1 MLQNIE
7 NVDTPFLWVDLD
19 RMEEN
24 IASLSAYFRDRKLNW
39 RPHTKGIKIP
49 EISKMAIEAGAS
61 GITCAKLSEAEIM
74 AESCIGN
81 ILIANQVVGTSKL
94 ERLCKLA
101 EIIQVI
107 VAVDDYGIAVQM
119 AKAAKQNNVSIG
131 VLVEVNVG
139 MDRAGVAPGFK
150 TLDFC
155 KRIISLEGLNFE
167 GLMAWEGHAAGLT
180 NSAQKKETIKQS
192 LNSLIDTVNM
202 LEKEKIQL
210 NIISGAGSAT
220 YQISTDFN
228 IYTEIQAGGAIFTDQ
243 AYKSWGAETQPSLF
257 VRSSITS
264 RPTAKRIITDA
275 GFKSLPGW
283 IAKPLPL
290 NLNELENVSMSSE
303 HGILTLK
310 DENTTL
316 MVGDKIDYQVGY
328 GDATVFL
335 HEIIYGLR
343 IQKLEKVWKIQG
355 RGKTA

>member
-49 EISKMAIEAGAS
+49 EISKMALEAGAS

-74 AESCIGN
+74 AASGIN
-81 ILIANQVVGTSKL
+81 DILIANQVVGTSKI

-101 EIIQVI
+101 EKINVI
-107 VAVDDYGIAVQM
+107 VAVDDSGIALQM

-139 MDRAGVAPGFK
+139 MDRAGVEPGLK
-150 TLDFC
+150 TLDCC
-155 KRIISLEGLNFE
+155 KRIKNLEGLNLE
-167 GLMAWEGHAAGLT
+167 GLMAWEGHAAGIT
-180 NSAQKKETIKQS
+180 NSVQKKETITQS
-192 LNSLIDTVNM
+192 LNSLIETVKM
-202 LEKEKIQL
+202 IEQEKIQL

-220 YQISTDFN
+220 FQISTDFN

-243 AYKSWGAETQPSLF
+243 AYKSWGVSTQPSLF

-264 RPTAKRIITDA
+264 RPTVKRIITDA
-275 GFKSLPGW
+275 GFKTLPGW
-283 IAKPLPL
+283 IAEPLPL

-303 HGILTLK
+303 HGILKLK

-335 HEIIYGLR
+335 HDIICGLR
-343 IQKLEKVWKIQG
+343 NQKLEKVWKIQG

>member
-24 IASLSAYFRDRKLNW
+24 ISRLSTYFKERNLNW

-49 EISKMAIEAGAS
+49 EISKMALEAGAS
-61 GITCAKLSEAEIM
+61 GITCAKLSE
-74 AESCIGN
+74 
-81 ILIANQVVGTSKL
+81 
-94 ERLCKLA
+94 A

-139 MDRAGVAPGFK
+139 MDRAGVEPGFK

-155 KRIISLEGLNFE
+155 KRIIGLEGLNFE
-167 GLMAWEGHAAGLT
+167 GLMAWEGHAVGIT
-180 NSAQKKETIKQS
+180 NFVEKKETIAES
-192 LNSLIDTVNM
+192 LRSLIDTVNM

-220 YQISTDFN
+220 YKISTDFH
-228 IYTEIQAGGAIFTDQ
+228 IYNEIQAGGAIFTDQ

-264 RPTAKRIITDA
+264 RPTGKRVITDA
-275 GFKSLPGW
+275 GFKSLPCW
-283 IAKPLPL
+283 IEKPLPL
-290 NLNELENVSMSSE
+290 NLNQLENVSMNSE

-310 DENTTL
+310 EDNDIL

-335 HEIIYGLR
+335 HDTIYGLR
-343 IQKLEKVWKIQG
+343 NQKLEKVWKIQG
-355 RGKTA
+355 RGKTT

>member
-49 EISKMAIEAGAS
+49 EISKMALEAGAS

-74 AESCIGN
+74 AASGIN
-81 ILIANQVVGTSKL
+81 DILIANQVVGTSKI

-101 EIIQVI
+101 EKINVI
-107 VAVDDYGIAVQM
+107 VAVDDSGIALQM

-139 MDRAGVAPGFK
+139 MDRAGVEPGLK
-150 TLDFC
+150 TLDCC
-155 KRIISLEGLNFE
+155 KRIKNLEGLNLE
-167 GLMAWEGHAAGLT
+167 GLMAWEGHAAGIT
-180 NSAQKKETIKQS
+180 NSVQKKETITQS
-192 LNSLIDTVNM
+192 LNSLIETVKM
-202 LEKEKIQL
+202 IEQEKIQL

-220 YQISTDFN
+220 FQISTDFN

-243 AYKSWGAETQPSLF
+243 AYKSWGVSTQPSLF

-264 RPTAKRIITDA
+264 RPTGKRVITDA
-275 GFKSLPGW
+275 GFKSLPCW

-290 NLNELENVSMSSE
+290 NLSQLENVSMTSE

-310 DENTTL
+310 EDNDIH

-335 HEIIYGLR
+335 HDTIYGLR
-343 IQKLEKVWKIQG
+343 NQKLKIVWQIQG
-355 RGKTA
+355 RGKTT

>member
-1 MLQNIE
+1 MLLNIKT
-7 NVDTPFLWVDLD
+7 VDTPFLWVDLD
-19 RMEEN
+19 RMEKN
-24 IASLSAYFRDRKLNW
+24 IARLSAYFRDRKLNW

-49 EISKMAIEAGAS
+49 EISKMALEAGAT

-74 AESCIGN
+74 AESGIGN
-81 ILIANQVVGTSKL
+81 ILIANQVVGISKI
-94 ERLCKLA
+94 ERLCILA
-101 EIIQVI
+101 EKIKVI

-119 AKAAKQNNVSIG
+119 ANAAKLKHVSIG

-139 MDRAGVAPGFK
+139 MDRAGVDPGFK
-150 TLDFC
+150 TLDLC

-180 NSAQKKETIKQS
+180 NSAQKKETITVS
-192 LNSLIDTVNM
+192 LNSLIETVNM
-202 LEKEKIQL
+202 FEQEKIQL

-220 YQISTDFN
+220 YHISTGFN

-243 AYKSWGAETQPSLF
+243 AYKTWGADTQPSLF

-264 RPTAKRIITDA
+264 RPTRKRIITDA
-275 GFKSLPGW
+275 GFKSLPCW
-283 IAKPLPL
+283 IAKPFPL

-310 DENTTL
+310 EDNAAL

-335 HEIIYGLR
+335 HDTIYGLR
-343 IQKLEKVWKIQG
+343 NQKLEKVWKIQG
-355 RGKTA
+355 RGKTT

>member
-94 ERLCKLA
+94 ERLCNLA
-101 EIIQVI
+101 KKIQII

-119 AKAAKQNNVSIG
+119 ANAAKLKNVSIG

-139 MDRAGVAPGFK
+139 MDRSAVAPGFK

-155 KRIISLEGLNFE
+155 KMIIGLD
-167 GLMAWEGHAAGLT
+167 M
-180 NSAQKKETIKQS
+180 
-192 LNSLIDTVNM
+192 LN
-202 LEKEKIQL
+202 
-210 NIISGAGSAT
+210 
-220 YQISTDFN
+220 
-228 IYTEIQAGGAIFTDQ
+228 
-243 AYKSWGAETQPSLF
+243 
-257 VRSSITS
+257 
-264 RPTAKRIITDA
+264 
-275 GFKSLPGW
+275 
-283 IAKPLPL
+283 
-290 NLNELENVSMSSE
+290 
-303 HGILTLK
+303 
-310 DENTTL
+310 
-316 MVGDKIDYQVGY
+316 
-328 GDATVFL
+328 
-335 HEIIYGLR
+335 
-343 IQKLEKVWKIQG
+343 
-355 RGKTA
+355 

>member
-24 IASLSAYFRDRKLNW
+24 IASLSAYFRERKLNW

-49 EISKMAIEAGAS
+49 EISKMALEAGAS

-74 AESCIGN
+74 AESGIGN

-107 VAVDDYGIAVQM
+107 VAVDDYGVAVQM
-119 AKAAKQNNVSIG
+119 AKAAKQNNVSVG

-139 MDRAGVAPGFK
+139 MDRAGVEPGFK

-155 KRIISLEGLNFE
+155 KRIIGLEGLNFE
-167 GLMAWEGHAAGLT
+167 GLMAWEGHAVGIT
-180 NSAQKKETIKQS
+180 NFVEKKETIAES
-192 LNSLIDTVNM
+192 LRSLIATVNM

-220 YQISTDFN
+220 YKISTDFH
-228 IYTEIQAGGAIFTDQ
+228 IYNEIQAGGAIFTDQ

-264 RPTAKRIITDA
+264 RPTGKRVITDA
-275 GFKSLPGW
+275 GFKSLPCW
-283 IAKPLPL
+283 IEKPLPL
-290 NLNELENVSMSSE
+290 NLNQLENVSMNSE

-310 DENTTL
+310 EDNDIL

-335 HEIIYGLR
+335 HDTIYGLR
-343 IQKLEKVWKIQG
+343 NQNLEKVWKIQG

>member
-1 MLQNIE
+1 
-7 NVDTPFLWVDLD
+7 
-19 RMEEN
+19 
-24 IASLSAYFRDRKLNW
+24 
-39 RPHTKGIKIP
+39 
-49 EISKMAIEAGAS
+49 
-61 GITCAKLSEAEIM
+61 
-74 AESCIGN
+74 
-81 ILIANQVVGTSKL
+81 
-94 ERLCKLA
+94 
-101 EIIQVI
+101 
-107 VAVDDYGIAVQM
+107 
-119 AKAAKQNNVSIG
+119 
-131 VLVEVNVG
+131 VNVG

-155 KRIISLEGLNFE
+155 KRIIGLEGLNFE

-243 AYKSWGAETQPSLF
+243 AYKSWGVSTQPSLF

-264 RPTAKRIITDA
+264 RPTVKRIITDA
-275 GFKSLPGW
+275 GFKTLPGW
-283 IAKPLPL
+283 IAEPLPL
-290 NLNELENVSMSSE
+290 NLDELENVSMSSE
-303 HGILTLK
+303 HGILKLK
-310 DENTTL
+310 DENTTH

-335 HEIIYGLR
+335 HDIIYGLR
-343 IQKLEKVWKIQG
+343 NQKLEKVWEIQG

>member
-1 MLQNIE
+1 
-7 NVDTPFLWVDLD
+7 
-19 RMEEN
+19 MEKN
-24 IASLSAYFRDRKLNW
+24 IARLSAYFRDRKLNW

-49 EISKMAIEAGAS
+49 EISKMALEAGAT

-74 AESCIGN
+74 AESGIGN
-81 ILIANQVVGTSKL
+81 ILIANQVVGISKI
-94 ERLCKLA
+94 ERLCILA
-101 EIIQVI
+101 EKIKVI

-119 AKAAKQNNVSIG
+119 ANAAKLKHVSIG

-139 MDRAGVAPGFK
+139 MDRAGVDPGFK
-150 TLDFC
+150 TLDLC

-180 NSAQKKETIKQS
+180 NSAQKKETITVS
-192 LNSLIDTVNM
+192 LNSLIETVNM
-202 LEKEKIQL
+202 FEQEKIQL

-220 YQISTDFN
+220 YHISTGFN

-243 AYKSWGAETQPSLF
+243 AYKTWGADTQPSLF

-264 RPTAKRIITDA
+264 RPTRKRIITDA
-275 GFKSLPGW
+275 GFKSLPCW
-283 IAKPLPL
+283 IAKPFPL

-310 DENTTL
+310 EDNAAL

-335 HEIIYGLR
+335 HDTIYGLR
-343 IQKLEKVWKIQG
+343 NQKLEKVWKIQG
-355 RGKTA
+355 RGKTT